1 MIISRTFPDTLIQ
14 FLLISHWY
22 TSVRV
27 SVYLLCVK
35 KVKVSVA
42 LSCPSLCNPI
52 DYSQSGSSDHGILQA
67 RILEWVAI
75 PFIRDSYFIC
85 LHSLLSLIHFT
96 HYSEIIVQGYNFNHV
111 TLLLVPS
118 IAHHFLNE
126 FRTHLSFSNECRTYF
141 IPASISFMSS
151 SLIHGIVKPSSTPQI
166 NAIISHIHNF
176 VYTIHFI
183 FTSPSMLPIN
193 IIAIRI
199 LLYSI
204 PSIKL
209 QCHFC
214 FPWVPN
220 LYRSFIALTISFFK
234 QRFIYPSSH

>member
-126 FRTHLSFSNECRTYF
+126 FRTHLSFSNACRTYF
-141 IPASISFMSS
+141 IPASLSFMSS

-234 QRFIYPSSH
+234 QRLFYPSSH

>member
-14 FLLISHWY
+14 FLLTPHWY

-35 KVKVSVA
+35 KVKVLVA
-42 LSCPSLCNPI
+42 QLCPSLCNPI

-67 RILEWVAI
+67 RILEWVAT

-85 LHSLLSLIHFT
+85 LHSLLSLIHTIFT
-96 HYSEIIVQGYNFNHV
+96 HYSEIIVLGYNFNHV

-126 FRTHLSFSNECRTYF
+126 FRTHFSFSNACRTYF
-141 IPASISFMSS
+141 IPASLSFMSS
-151 SLIHGIVKPSSTPQI
+151 SLIHSIVKPSSTPQI

-183 FTSPSMLPIN
+183 FTSPSMPPIN

-209 QCHFC
+209 QCHFS
-214 FPWVPN
+214 FP
-220 LYRSFIALTISFFK
+220 
-234 QRFIYPSSH
+234 